1 MLGISPEEITGTVR
15 LIIPRSLCQANF
27 RTSAA
32 ATMYQRARRF
42 ATLTQGVFDDYT
54 WLAQLQLEAYA
65 VSINALSLIEA
76 KSAWFILPITVVP
89 THEVRVNDN

>member
-1 MLGISPEEITGTVR
+1 
-15 LIIPRSLCQANF
+15 
-27 RTSAA
+27 
-32 ATMYQRARRF
+32 MYQRARRF